1 MDNRCAPGKDFEDGS
16 CLTKDSL
23 VKIVENFNIENPNEK
38 LKMNDSP
45 SKSKIVSE
53 LKSKMKNRST
63 HSRSSKIKTY
73 SIIDVVGFRNDVY
86 LRVKR
91 YDSQV
96 MGYGSI
102 RI

>member
-1 MDNRCAPGKDFEDGS
+1 MLLLQWDVK
-16 CLTKDSL
+16 THQK
-23 VKIVENFNIENPNEK
+23 VKI
-38 LKMNDSP
+38 S
-45 SKSKIVSE
+45 SE
-53 LKSKMKNRST
+53 HQKAISDLQLSSDRKYRIKSKMKNRWN
-63 HSRSSKIKTY
+63 SRSLKIKTY
-73 SIIDVVGFRNDVY
+73 SIIDVVVFRNDVY

>member
-1 MDNRCAPGKDFEDGS
+1 MLLLQWDVK
-16 CLTKDSL
+16 THQK
-23 VKIVENFNIENPNEK
+23 VKI
-38 LKMNDSP
+38 S
-45 SKSKIVSE
+45 SE
-53 LKSKMKNRST
+53 HQKAISDLQLSSDRKYLIKSKMKNRWIVA
-63 HSRSSKIKTY
+63 SKIKTY

>member
-1 MDNRCAPGKDFEDGS
+1 MLLLQWDVK
-16 CLTKDSL
+16 THQK
-23 VKIVENFNIENPNEK
+23 VKI
-38 LKMNDSP
+38 S
-45 SKSKIVSE
+45 SE
-53 LKSKMKNRST
+53 HQKAISDLQLSSDRKYRIKSKMKNRWIVA
-63 HSRSSKIKTY
+63 SKIKTY

>member
-1 MDNRCAPGKDFEDGS
+1 MLLLQWDVK
-16 CLTKDSL
+16 THQK
-23 VKIVENFNIENPNEK
+23 VKI
-38 LKMNDSP
+38 S
-45 SKSKIVSE
+45 SE
-53 LKSKMKNRST
+53 HQKAISDLQLSSDRKYLIKSKMKNRWN
-63 HSRSSKIKTY
+63 SRSLKIKTY
-73 SIIDVVGFRNDVY
+73 SIIDVVVFRNDVY